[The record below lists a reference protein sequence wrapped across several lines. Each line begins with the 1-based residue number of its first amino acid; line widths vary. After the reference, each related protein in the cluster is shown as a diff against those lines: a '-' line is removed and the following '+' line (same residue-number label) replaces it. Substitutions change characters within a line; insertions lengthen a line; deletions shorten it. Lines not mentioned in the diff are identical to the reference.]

1 MPVTFHE
8 LASSRVHETGSNG
21 TRELKYVAMGSSD
34 DVEVRSQAESQ
45 LPTAY
50 DGVGNRRIR
59 VEPVDSN
66 HGLWEVTASY
76 RTNESQQESPQAG
89 DSSYA
94 FDTTGGTQHI
104 TQSKQTVSGYGAP
117 GIPAIPDF
125 DEAIGV
131 TEDGVEGV
139 DVTIPVFSY
148 TETHFIPAASVT
160 SGYVNTLFQL
170 TGKVNASG
178 FKGFAAGEMLFLG
191 ASGAKRASEDFW
203 EITYRFA
210 CSANATGL
218 AVGPITGIAKKG
230 WEYLWALYE
239 DVEDDDAKRIVKRPV
254 AAYVERVY
262 DTANFGGLGI

>member
-1 MPVTFHE
+1 MAVTFHE

-34 DVEVRSQAESQ
+34 DVEVRLEAQAQ
-45 LPTAY
+45 LPSAY

-76 RTNESQQESPQAG
+76 RTNEAQEPPQVG

-104 TQSKQTVSGYGAP
+104 TQSRQTIAGHGAP

-139 DVTIPVFSY
+139 DVTVPVFSY
-148 TETHFIPAASVT
+148 TETHFVPAASVT
-160 SGYVNTLFQL
+160 SAYVNTLFHL
-170 TGKVNASG
+170 TGRVNASG

-191 ASGAKRASEDFW
+191 ASGAKRSSEDFW

-210 CSANATGL
+210 CSPNATGL
-218 AVGPITGIAKKG
+218 SVGPITGIAKKG

-239 DVEDDDAKRIVKRPV
+239 DTEDTAAKRIVKRPV

-262 DTANFGGLGI
+262 EDGNFGGLGV

>member
-8 LASSRVHETGSNG
+8 LASSRVLETGPSG

-45 LPTAY
+45 LPASY

-66 HGLWEVTASY
+66 HGLWEVVASY
-76 RTNESQQESPQAG
+76 RKIEAQPPPQPG
-89 DSSYA
+89 DSSYS

-104 TQSKQTVSGYGAP
+104 TQSRETVGGYAAAGV
-117 GIPAIPDF
+117 PAIPDF

-131 TEDGVEGV
+131 TDDGVEGV
-139 DVTIPVFSY
+139 DVTVPVFSY
-148 TETHFIPAASVT
+148 TETHFVPAAAVT
-160 SGYVNTLFQL
+160 SGYVNTLFNL
-170 TGKVNASG
+170 TGRVNSSA

-191 ASGAKRASEDFW
+191 ASGSKRAGEDFW

-210 CSANATGL
+210 CSPNATGL
-218 AVGPITGIAKKG
+218 TVGTITGIAKKG
-230 WEYLWALYE
+230 WEYLWVLYE
-239 DVEDDDAKRIVKRPV
+239 DVEDESAKRLVKRPL

-262 DTANFGGLGI
+262 LDGNFGALGI

>member
-94 FDTTGGTQHI
+94 FDTTGGTQRI

-218 AVGPITGIAKKG
+218 SVGPITGIAKKG

>member
-21 TRELKYVAMGSSD
+21 TRELRYVAMGSSD
-34 DVEVRSQAESQ
+34 DVTVRTEAETQ

-50 DGVGNRRIR
+50 DGIGNRRIR

-66 HGLWEVTASY
+66 HGLWEVTASF
-76 RTNESQQESPQAG
+76 RTSDTQPPPEAG
-89 DSSYA
+89 DSSYS
-94 FDTTGGTQHI
+94 FDTTGGTQHV
-104 TQSKQTVSGYGAP
+104 TQSRQTVAGYGAP

-139 DVTIPVFSY
+139 DVTVPVFSY
-148 TETHFIPAASVT
+148 TETHFVPAASVT

-191 ASGAKRASEDFW
+191 ASGSKRSSEDFW

-218 AVGPITGIAKKG
+218 SVGPITGIDKKG

-239 DVEDDDAKRIVKRPV
+239 DVEDGSAKRIVKRPV

-262 DTANFGGLGI
+262 DTGNFGGLGI

>member
-34 DVEVRSQAESQ
+34 DVEVRSEAESQ
-45 LPTAY
+45 LPGSY

-66 HGLWEVTASY
+66 HGLWEVTANY
-76 RTNESQQESPQAG
+76 RTNESQQEPPQSG
-89 DSSYA
+89 DSSYS

-125 DEAIGV
+125 DEAISV

-148 TETHFIPAASVT
+148 TETHFVPAASVT
-160 SGYVNTLFQL
+160 SGYVNTLFNL
-170 TGKVNASG
+170 TGRVNSG
-178 FKGFAAGEMLFLG
+178 SFKGFAAGEMLFLG
-191 ASGAKRASEDFW
+191 ASGSKRSSEDFW

-210 CSANATGL
+210 CSPNATGL
-218 AVGPITGIAKKG
+218 NVGPITGIAKKG

-239 DVEDDDAKRIVKRPV
+239 DVEDGDAKRIVKRPV

-262 DTANFGGLGI
+262 DAGNFGGLGI